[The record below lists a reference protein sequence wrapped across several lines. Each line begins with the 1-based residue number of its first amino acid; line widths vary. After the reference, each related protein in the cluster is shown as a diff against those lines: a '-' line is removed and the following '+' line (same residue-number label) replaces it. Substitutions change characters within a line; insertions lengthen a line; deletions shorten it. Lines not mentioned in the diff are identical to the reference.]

1 VLGRFV
7 PDISEDVHTIAKR
20 LRRYDLVLD
29 DYRSGSSLRRELESR
44 EQLAVDLLLSTDVYS
59 AQSFAKAETE
69 STEDDEFETMSRA
82 AGAMTLETELP
93 TVHFGYLTPV
103 PRVNHDNVPNI
114 ANDGPTGVM
123 LPPGVRLLLAEWE
136 TGTDPD
142 RYAFHNP
149 YDDQQPVASSRILH
163 TPSRRRDGRDG
174 AQVTESQ
181 PIRTAPPPVI
191 RHSQA
196 ASTAVISSSQP
207 VTRRLAGSQEASG
220 YAGPDIHPDSYTL
233 MASTQP
239 VPGAFGGRLP
249 TVKMKA
255 APGKKR
261 VGGF

>member
-1 VLGRFV
+1 V

-29 DYRSGSSLRRELESR
+29 DYRSGSSLRRESESR

-59 AQSFAKAETE
+59 AQSFSKVETE
-69 STEDDEFETMSRA
+69 LAAREDDEFETMSRA
-82 AGAMTLETELP
+82 AGAMTLLETELP
-93 TVHFGYLTPV
+93 TVHFGYLTPG
-103 PRVNHDNVPNI
+103 PRVNHDDAPNI
-114 ANDGPTGVM
+114 ANDAPTGVM

-142 RYAFHNP
+142 RYTFHNP
-149 YDDQQPVASSRILH
+149 YDDQQPVASSLILH
-163 TPSRRRDGRDG
+163 TPSRKRDGRDG

-181 PIRTAPPPVI
+181 PIRMAPPPVI

-220 YAGPDIHPDSYTL
+220 YAWPDIHPESYRL

-249 TVKMKA
+249 TVKKKA
-255 APGKKR
+255 APPSGKKR